1 MPKKHQQFLGSK
13 PGSSV
18 ELVDEEKSPFRVRTE
33 EGFEFLVSSEDFRNY
48 YEEEGSPTPAKW
60 KLFVTDKNRGLIET
74 RLAGEAVNLIN
85 SFKNA
90 FQDFTKA
97 RHFLRELLCDENR
110 SKEISISSIRQ
121 LLQASARFP
130 ELLSDKDLWRVL
142 SLDPQVRDL
151 LAGNDFGMLDWPLS
165 HPSVID
171 LKDETM
177 TEPQKAGPPKTPR
190 VAPQKMK
197 NIDLKVQGDQLTID
211 IDLSKEFGPSKS
223 GKTIIVA
230 STEGNKTVPGR
241 NEKIGLNVYKE
252 MGLSK
257 RSGNKKSF
265 RNMEMS
271 VTADDLSIVVDLS
284 QELGPSKSGKTIIIA
299 STGGNQLVYGRT
311 EKIGL
316 NVYKTI

>member
-1 MPKKHQQFLGSK
+1 MPKKYQQFLGSK

-18 ELVDEEKSPFRVRTE
+18 ELVDEEKSPFRVKTE

-48 YEEEGSPTPAKW
+48 YEEEGSPTAAKW

-97 RHFLRELLCDENR
+97 RRFLGELLSNENR
-110 SKEISISSIRQ
+110 SKEISIFSIRQ
-121 LLQASARFP
+121 LLQAYARFP
-130 ELLSDKDLWRVL
+130 ELVSDQDLQRVL
-142 SLDPQVRDL
+142 SLDPKVRDL
-151 LAGNDFGMLDWPLS
+151 LAGNDFGILDWPLGHS
-165 HPSVID
+165 SLID
-171 LKDETM
+171 LKDENM
-177 TEPQKAGPPKTPR
+177 IEPQKAGPPKTPR
-190 VAPQKMK
+190 GAPQKMK

-223 GKTIIVA
+223 GKTIIIA

-265 RNMEMS
+265 RNLEMS
-271 VTADDLSIVVDLS
+271 VTEDNLSIVVDLS
-284 QELGPSKSGKTIIIA
+284 QELGPSKSGKTVIVA
-299 STGGNQLVYGRT
+299 SSGGNQLVYGRT

>member
-1 MPKKHQQFLGSK
+1 MSKKKQQFLGSK
-13 PGSSV
+13 PGSSI
-18 ELVDEEKSPFRVRTE
+18 ELVDDEKSPFRVRTE

-48 YEEEGSPTPAKW
+48 YEQEGSPTPAKW

-74 RLAGEAVNLIN
+74 RLAGEAVNVIN
-85 SFKNA
+85 IFKSA

-97 RHFLRELLCDENR
+97 RLFLRELLSNENR
-110 SKEISISSIRQ
+110 SKKIGISSIRQ

-130 ELLSDKDLWRVL
+130 DLVSDNDLQRVL
-142 SLDPQVRDL
+142 SLDLQVRDL

-165 HPSVID
+165 NPSAID

-177 TEPQKAGPPKTPR
+177 TEPQKAGPPKIPR
-190 VAPQKMK
+190 VAPQRMK

-257 RSGNKKSF
+257 RSGNKTTF

>member
-1 MPKKHQQFLGSK
+1 M
-13 PGSSV
+13 
-18 ELVDEEKSPFRVRTE
+18 
-33 EGFEFLVSSEDFRNY
+33 
-48 YEEEGSPTPAKW
+48 
-60 KLFVTDKNRGLIET
+60 
-74 RLAGEAVNLIN
+74 
-85 SFKNA
+85 
-90 FQDFTKA
+90 
-97 RHFLRELLCDENR
+97 LCDENR
-110 SKEISISSIRQ
+110 SKEISVSSIRQ

-130 ELLSDKDLWRVL
+130 ELVSDNDLQRVL

-151 LAGNDFGMLDWPLS
+151 LARNDFGMLDWPLS
-165 HPSVID
+165 HTSVID